1 MSGTYEVIA
10 ESPRLLFVRI
20 VGALSI
26 PDARNLAREIENYP
40 DQVGGPIY
48 VLGDMSEIQVM
59 IPGAR
64 APLIEMMRNPRL
76 LAGAFCD
83 DSAA

>member
-26 PDARNLAREIENYP
+26 LEARNLAREIGDHVNR
-40 DQVGGPIY
+40 VGEPIY

-59 IPGAR
+59 NPSAR
-64 APLIEMMRNPRL
+64 VP
-76 LAGAFCD
+76 
-83 DSAA
+83 